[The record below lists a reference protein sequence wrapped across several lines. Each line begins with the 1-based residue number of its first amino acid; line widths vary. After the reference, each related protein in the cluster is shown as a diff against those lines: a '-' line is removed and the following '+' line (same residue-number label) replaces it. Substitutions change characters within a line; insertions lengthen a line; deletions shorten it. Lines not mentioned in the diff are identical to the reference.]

1 MLFLLL
7 LSGFAHAETM
17 RLGEIHVIDKPSSLY
32 DFIPSTS
39 ALRGDELQRKR
50 ETSLGDTLQKEAGV
64 NSGSFGPGA
73 GRPVIR
79 GLDGDRIRVLQNGL
93 GTMDASAQSVDHG
106 VPVDM
111 LNTDQVDIVRG
122 PMSLLYGASA
132 VGGVVNVSNQRI
144 HRAFEA
150 GTLSQ
155 FDVRS
160 ESAYGGAATSARLD
174 WGKNQWM
181 THVDGSFRDYGD
193 QRIGGGDRL
202 NNTQNQQEGIAAGT
216 SRIFERGHVGVSFSH
231 FGTQY
236 GSVAEPEVGIRLRQ
250 NRFELDSE
258 YRPEQGPVDKV
269 RLRSAQARYRHDEL
283 EGGSVGTVFKN
294 NGNESRLELLRS
306 RGDWHHVA
314 GLQTQIFKFSAD
326 GDEAYLPTAKS
337 RIAALFSFHEKRVS
351 DTTFNFGGRVE
362 DAQIQRVESTGF
374 GDATERGFTGLSGAA
389 GVLQKFGDWGVGFTA
404 SYTERA
410 PTFQELFSDG
420 GHVATGTFET
430 GDDSLKKEKGRALE
444 LSVRH
449 DTEQVRSRVAA
460 YVQDFQHY
468 VALVG
473 NGNVDAGSGFPEF
486 DYESVDARFYGMDG
500 ETEVVLN
507 PSWSLIGKGDWV
519 RAKNRNSGD
528 NLPRISP
535 ARVTAGVEWK
545 RGDWV
550 ADTELQHAF
559 EQHDIADEETRTKA
573 YDQWNAGVQK
583 TFAGESSRVSVF
595 LRLKNLFDE
604 KARNH
609 VSTVKAI
616 APMPGRNVVVGMNA
630 IW

>member
-1 MLFLLL
+1 MFLLL
-7 LSGFAHAETM
+7 LFSGVVHADSI
-17 RLGEIHVIDKPSSLY
+17 RLGEIHVIDKPNSLY
-32 DFIPSTS
+32 DFIPSTT

-181 THVDGSFRDYGD
+181 THIDGSFRDYGD

-202 NNTQNQQEGIAAGT
+202 NNTQNQQEGVAAGT

-258 YRPEQGPVDKV
+258 YRPENGPVDKV
-269 RLRSAQARYRHDEL
+269 RLRSAQARYRHDER
-283 EGGSVGTVFKN
+283 EGDTVGTVFKN

-314 GLQTQIFKFSAD
+314 GLQTQIFKFSAA
-326 GDEAYLPTAKS
+326 GDEAYLPTAKN
-337 RIAALFSFHEKRVS
+337 RLAALFSFHEKRVS
-351 DTTFNFGGRVE
+351 ATTFNFGGRVE
-362 DAQIQRVESTGF
+362 DAHIQREESTGF
-374 GDATERGFTGLSGAA
+374 GDATERGFTGVSGAA
-389 GVLQKFGDWGVGFTA
+389 GVLQKFGEWGVGFTA

-410 PTFQELFSDG
+410 PTFQELFSNG
-420 GHVATGTFET
+420 GHVATGTFES

-444 LSVRH
+444 LSLRH
-449 DTEQVRSRVAA
+449 DTAKVQSRVAA

-468 VALVG
+468 VALVP

-486 DYESVDARFYGMDG
+486 DYQSVDARFYGMDG

-535 ARVTAGVEWK
+535 ARLTAGVEWK
-545 RGDWV
+545 HGDWV

-559 EQHDIADEETRTKA
+559 EQHNTADDETRTKA
-573 YDQWNAGVQK
+573 YDMWNAGVQK
-583 TFAGESSRVSVF
+583 SFAGESSRVSVF

-630 IW
+630 VW

>member
-7 LSGFAHAETM
+7 FTGLSYAETL
-17 RLGEIHVIDKPSSLY
+17 RLGEIHVIDSPSSLY
-32 DFIPSTS
+32 DFIPSTT

-132 VGGVVNVSNQRI
+132 VGGVVNIANQRI
-144 HRAFEA
+144 HHAFEA
-150 GTLSQ
+150 GALSQ

-160 ESAYGGAATSARLD
+160 ETAYGGAATSARLD
-174 WGKNQWM
+174 WGKSQWM
-181 THVDGSFRDYGD
+181 THLDGSWRDYGD

-202 NNTQNQQEGIAAGT
+202 PNTQNQQEGAAAGL
-216 SRIFERGHVGVSFSH
+216 SRVFDRGHVGVSFSH

-236 GSVAEPEVGIRLRQ
+236 GSVAEPVVGIRLRQ

-258 YRPEQGPVDKV
+258 YRPETGPVDKI
-269 RLRSAQARYRHDEL
+269 RLRSAQARYRHDER
-283 EGGSVGTVFKN
+283 EGEVVGTVFKN
-294 NGNESRLELLRS
+294 NGNESRFELLRS

-314 GLQTQIFKFSAD
+314 GLQTQIFKFSAE
-326 GDEAYLPTAKS
+326 GEEAYLPTAKN
-337 RIAALFSFHEKRVS
+337 RVAAIFSFHEKRVNK
-351 DTTFNFGGRVE
+351 TTFNFGGRVE
-362 DAQIQRVESTGF
+362 DALVEI
-374 GDATERGFTGLSGAA
+374 DEQNAERGFTGLSGAT
-389 GVLQKFGDWGVGFTA
+389 GVLQKFGEWGVGFTA

-410 PTFQELFSDG
+410 PTFQELFSSG
-420 GHVATGTFET
+420 AHVATGTFET
-430 GDDSLKKEKGRALE
+430 GDASLKKEKARALE

-449 DTEQVRSRVAA
+449 DNDRTQSRIAA

-468 VALVG
+468 VALVP
-473 NGNVDAGSGFPEF
+473 NGDDDDDSGFPEF
-486 DYESVDARFYGMDG
+486 DYQAVDARFYGMDA
-500 ETEVVLN
+500 ETRYAVN
-507 PSWSLIGKGDWV
+507 PSWSFIGKGDWV

-528 NLPRISP
+528 DLPRISP
-535 ARVTAGVEWK
+535 PRLTFGVEWK
-545 RGDWV
+545 RGDWI
-550 ADTELQHAF
+550 ADSELQHAL
-559 EQHDIADEETRTKA
+559 EQHHTADEETNTKA
-573 YDQWNAGVQK
+573 YDQLNAGLQRS
-583 TFAGESSRVSVF
+583 FLASSGRVSVF

-616 APMPGRNVVVGMNA
+616 APMPGRNVVIGMNA
-630 IW
+630 VW